1 MALASLASNSEREK
15 ARIASLRSGY
25 SSLSAGL
32 RKHRV
37 RKLVHKLLA
46 VLAAVD
52 GVHTLEAEGLYHPD
66 VLREA
71 LR

>member
-1 MALASLASNSEREK
+1 MVLWDVDRLREK
-15 ARIASLRSGY
+15 YVEVRRELKYCRI
-25 SSLSAGL
+25 
-32 RKHRV
+32 

-52 GVHTLEAEGLYHPD
+52 GVGTLEAEGLYHPD